1 MEIFLN
7 KRAMRQVRLSVA
19 DAIEDGEIDALRDDL
34 VSTFSDDDI
43 EEIERRID
51 SGDFYDF
58 VTEIL
63 DEWSGEDLDEL
74 MELLETQL
82 ADADVDL
89 KYTPPEKDDEDEE
102 EDEDAE
108 AEEEEEVQEAAEAD
122 EEPQLELQPT
132 PPPAPE
138 PSEASEAAV
147 ETSLEELSGAEILQ
161 KAGDLF
167 VARGRVAVSML
178 QREFSL
184 DFKQATVIL
193 DQLQEVGLIGPY
205 MGGKRRDIL
214 MTAEEWR
221 ERVGAL

>member
-58 VTEIL
+58 ISEIL

-89 KYTPPEKDDEDEE
+89 KYTAPETDDDDGDADEDDDETEEELIVDDED
-102 EDEDAE
+102 D
-108 AEEEEEVQEAAEAD
+108 
-122 EEPQLELQPT
+122 
-132 PPPAPE
+132 
-138 PSEASEAAV
+138 
-147 ETSLEELSGAEILQ
+147 
-161 KAGDLF
+161 DL
-167 VARGRVAVSML
+167 
-178 QREFSL
+178 
-184 DFKQATVIL
+184 
-193 DQLQEVGLIGPY
+193 
-205 MGGKRRDIL
+205 
-214 MTAEEWR
+214 
-221 ERVGAL
+221 

>member
-19 DAIEDGEIDALRDDL
+19 DAIQDGEIDALREDL

-58 VTEIL
+58 ISEIL

-89 KYTPPEKDDEDEE
+89 KYSAPENDDEDEPEE
-102 EDEDAE
+102 EDDE
-108 AEEEEEVQEAAEAD
+108 EAD
-122 EEPQLELQPT
+122 EELIVDDRDE
-132 PPPAPE
+132 
-138 PSEASEAAV
+138 
-147 ETSLEELSGAEILQ
+147 
-161 KAGDLF
+161 DL
-167 VARGRVAVSML
+167 
-178 QREFSL
+178 
-184 DFKQATVIL
+184 
-193 DQLQEVGLIGPY
+193 
-205 MGGKRRDIL
+205 
-214 MTAEEWR
+214 
-221 ERVGAL
+221 